1 MASRKIVR
9 IFTQIKVMKDNKF
22 LTAKWLE
29 IKKMFETNTNGSKE
43 YGSNFPIDGELD
55 ELTQHFLGYI
65 AKLTLSKGFDAEVE
79 GVHLNLCKE
88 RIWSL
93 IENAG
98 LLPNIAWKDE
108 LEDEDTEVED
118 TWNTSDDEFDAD
130 LEAQSF
136 EVFGFDKI

>member
-1 MASRKIVR
+1 
-9 IFTQIKVMKDNKF
+9 MKDNKF
-22 LTAKWLE
+22 LTNKWLE
-29 IKKMFETNTNGSKE
+29 IKKMFEANTNGSKE
-43 YGSNFPIDGELD
+43 YSSNFELDGELD

-79 GVHLNLCKE
+79 GVKLDLWKE

-108 LEDEDTEVED
+108 LEEEKEIED
-118 TWNTSDDEFDAD
+118 TWNEYNDEFDIDIDA
-130 LEAQSF
+130 LEKQAY
-136 EVFGFDKI
+136 GF

>member
-1 MASRKIVR
+1 
-9 IFTQIKVMKDNKF
+9 MKDNKF
-22 LTAKWLE
+22 LTNKWLE
-29 IKKMFETNTNGSKE
+29 IKKMFEANTNGSKE
-43 YGSNFPIDGELD
+43 YGSNFELDGELD

-79 GVHLNLCKE
+79 GVKLDLWKE

-93 IENAG
+93 IQNAG
-98 LLPNIAWKDE
+98 LLPEIAWKDE
-108 LEDEDTEVED
+108 RDAEEAELKD
-118 TWNTSDDEFDAD
+118 TWNEYDDEFDAD

>member
-9 IFTQIKVMKDNKF
+9 IFTQIRVMKDNKF

-79 GVHLNLCKE
+79 GVHLNLWKE

-108 LEDEDTEVED
+108 LEEENEKED
-118 TWNTSDDEFDAD
+118 TWDKYDDEFDAD

>member
-1 MASRKIVR
+1 
-9 IFTQIKVMKDNKF
+9 MKEKMF
-22 LTAKWLE
+22 LTNKWIE
-29 IKKMFETNTNGSKE
+29 IKKMFEANTNGSKE
-43 YGSNFPIDGELD
+43 YGSNFELDGELD

-79 GVHLNLCKE
+79 GVKLDLWKE

-108 LEDEDTEVED
+108 LEEDVEVED
-118 TWNTSDDEFDAD
+118 TWNEYNDEFDVD
-130 LEAQSF
+130 FEKLENEAY
-136 EVFGFDKI
+136 GF

>member
-1 MASRKIVR
+1 
-9 IFTQIKVMKDNKF
+9 MKEKMF
-22 LTAKWLE
+22 LTNKWIE
-29 IKKMFETNTNGSKE
+29 IKKMFEANTNGSKE
-43 YGSNFPIDGELD
+43 YGSNFELDGELD

-79 GVHLNLCKE
+79 GVKLDLWKE

-108 LEDEDTEVED
+108 LEEDIEVED
-118 TWNTSDDEFDAD
+118 TWNEYNDEFDVD
-130 LEAQSF
+130 FEKLENEAY
-136 EVFGFDKI
+136 GF

>member
-1 MASRKIVR
+1 
-9 IFTQIKVMKDNKF
+9 MKDNKF
-22 LTAKWLE
+22 LTNKWLE
-29 IKKMFETNTNGSKE
+29 IKKMFEANTNGSKE
-43 YGSNFPIDGELD
+43 YGSNFELDGELD

-79 GVHLNLCKE
+79 GVKLDLWKE

-108 LEDEDTEVED
+108 LEEEKEIED
-118 TWNTSDDEFDAD
+118 TWNEYDDEFDIDFDA
-130 LEAQSF
+130 LEKQAY
-136 EVFGFDKI
+136 GF

>member
-1 MASRKIVR
+1 MK
-9 IFTQIKVMKDNKF
+9 KVEKMF
-22 LTAKWLE
+22 LTPKWLE
-29 IKKMFETNTNGSKE
+29 IKKMFEDGTNGSKE
-43 YGSNFPIDGELD
+43 YGMNFPIDGELD
-55 ELTQHFLGYI
+55 IKTQEFLGYV
-65 AKLTLSKGFDAEVE
+65 AELTIKNGFECTVE
-79 GVHLNLCKE
+79 GVHMNLWKE

-108 LEDEDTEVED
+108 LEDEEAEIQDN
-118 TWNTSDDEFDAD
+118 WYGDDSEFDAD

>member
-1 MASRKIVR
+1 
-9 IFTQIKVMKDNKF
+9 MKENKF
-22 LTAKWLE
+22 LTNKWLE
-29 IKKMFETNTNGSKE
+29 IKKMFEANTNGSKE
-43 YGSNFPIDGELD
+43 YGSNFEIDGELD

-65 AKLTLSKGFDAEVE
+65 TKLTLSKGFDAEVE
-79 GVHLNLCKE
+79 GVKLDLWKE

-108 LEDEDTEVED
+108 LEDEKEIED
-118 TWNTSDDEFDAD
+118 TWNGYDDEFDAD

-136 EVFGFDKI
+136 EVFGFGKI

>member
-1 MASRKIVR
+1 
-9 IFTQIKVMKDNKF
+9 MKDNKF
-22 LTAKWLE
+22 LTNKWLE
-29 IKKMFETNTNGSKE
+29 IKKMFEANTNGSKE
-43 YGSNFPIDGELD
+43 YGSNFELDGELD

-79 GVHLNLCKE
+79 GVKLDLWKE

-108 LEDEDTEVED
+108 LEEEKEIED
-118 TWNTSDDEFDAD
+118 TWNEYNDEFDVDFDA
-130 LEAQSF
+130 LEKQAY
-136 EVFGFDKI
+136 GF

>member
-1 MASRKIVR
+1 
-9 IFTQIKVMKDNKF
+9 MKDNKF
-22 LTAKWLE
+22 LTNKWLE
-29 IKKMFETNTNGSKE
+29 IKKMFEANTNGSKE
-43 YGSNFPIDGELD
+43 YGSNFELDGELD

-79 GVHLNLCKE
+79 GVKLDLWKE

-108 LEDEDTEVED
+108 LEEDIEVED
-118 TWNTSDDEFDAD
+118 TWNEYNDEFDVD
-130 LEAQSF
+130 FEKLENEAY
-136 EVFGFDKI
+136 GF

>member
-1 MASRKIVR
+1 
-9 IFTQIKVMKDNKF
+9 MKDNKF
-22 LTAKWLE
+22 LTNKWLE
-29 IKKMFETNTNGSKE
+29 IKKMFEANTNGSKE
-43 YGSNFPIDGELD
+43 YGSNFELDGELD

-79 GVHLNLCKE
+79 GVKLDLWKE

-108 LEDEDTEVED
+108 LEEEKEIED
-118 TWNTSDDEFDAD
+118 TWNEYNDEFDIDFDA
-130 LEAQSF
+130 LEKQ
-136 EVFGFDKI
+136 K

>member
-1 MASRKIVR
+1 
-9 IFTQIKVMKDNKF
+9 MKDNKF
-22 LTAKWLE
+22 LTNKWLE
-29 IKKMFETNTNGSKE
+29 IKKMFEANTNGSKE
-43 YGSNFPIDGELD
+43 YGSNFELDGELD

-79 GVHLNLCKE
+79 GVKLDLWKE

-108 LEDEDTEVED
+108 LEDKKEIED
-118 TWNTSDDEFDAD
+118 TWNGYDDEFDVDIDA
-130 LEAQSF
+130 LEKQ
-136 EVFGFDKI
+136 VYGF

>member
-1 MASRKIVR
+1 
-9 IFTQIKVMKDNKF
+9 MKDNKF
-22 LTAKWLE
+22 LTNKWLE
-29 IKKMFETNTNGSKE
+29 IKKMFEANTNGSKE
-43 YGSNFPIDGELD
+43 YGSNFELDGELD

-79 GVHLNLCKE
+79 GVKLDLWKE

-108 LEDEDTEVED
+108 LEEEKEIED
-118 TWNTSDDEFDAD
+118 TWNEYDDEFDVDMDA
-130 LEAQSF
+130 LEKQ
-136 EVFGFDKI
+136 VYGF

>member
-1 MASRKIVR
+1 
-9 IFTQIKVMKDNKF
+9 MKDNKF
-22 LTAKWLE
+22 LTNKWLE
-29 IKKMFETNTNGSKE
+29 IKKMFEANTNGSKE
-43 YGSNFPIDGELD
+43 YGSNFELDGELD

-79 GVHLNLCKE
+79 GVKLDLWKE

-108 LEDEDTEVED
+108 LEEEKEIED
-118 TWNTSDDEFDAD
+118 TWNQYDEEFDIDIDA
-130 LEAQSF
+130 LEKQ
-136 EVFGFDKI
+136 VYGF

>member
-1 MASRKIVR
+1 
-9 IFTQIKVMKDNKF
+9 MKENKF
-22 LTAKWLE
+22 LTNKWLE
-29 IKKMFETNTNGSKE
+29 IKKMFEANTNGSKE
-43 YGSNFPIDGELD
+43 YGSNFEIDGELD

-65 AKLTLSKGFDAEVE
+65 TKLTLSKGFDAEVE
-79 GVHLNLCKE
+79 GVKLDLWKE

-108 LEDEDTEVED
+108 LEDEKEIED
-118 TWNTSDDEFDAD
+118 TWNEYDDEFDAD

-136 EVFGFDKI
+136 EVFGLGKI

>member
-1 MASRKIVR
+1 
-9 IFTQIKVMKDNKF
+9 MKDNKF
-22 LTAKWLE
+22 LTNKWLE
-29 IKKMFETNTNGSKE
+29 IKKMFEANTNGSKE
-43 YGSNFPIDGELD
+43 YGSNFELDGELD

-79 GVHLNLCKE
+79 GVKLDLWKE

-108 LEDEDTEVED
+108 LEEEKEIED
-118 TWNTSDDEFDAD
+118 TWNEYNDEFDIDFDA
-130 LEAQSF
+130 LEKQAY
-136 EVFGFDKI
+136 GF

>member
-1 MASRKIVR
+1 
-9 IFTQIKVMKDNKF
+9 MKDNKF
-22 LTAKWLE
+22 LTNKWLE
-29 IKKMFETNTNGSKE
+29 IKKMFEANTNGSKE
-43 YGSNFPIDGELD
+43 YGSNFELDGELD

-79 GVHLNLCKE
+79 GVKLDLWKE

-108 LEDEDTEVED
+108 LEEEKEIED
-118 TWNTSDDEFDAD
+118 TWNEYDDEFDVDMDA
-130 LEAQSF
+130 LEKQAY
-136 EVFGFDKI
+136 GF

>member
-1 MASRKIVR
+1 
-9 IFTQIKVMKDNKF
+9 MKDNKF
-22 LTAKWLE
+22 LTNKWLE
-29 IKKMFETNTNGSKE
+29 IKKMFEANTNGSKE
-43 YGSNFPIDGELD
+43 YGSNFELDGELD

-79 GVHLNLCKE
+79 GVKLDLWKE

-108 LEDEDTEVED
+108 LEEEKEIED
-118 TWNTSDDEFDAD
+118 TWGKYDDDEFDAD

>member
-1 MASRKIVR
+1 
-9 IFTQIKVMKDNKF
+9 MKENKF
-22 LTAKWLE
+22 LTNKWLE
-29 IKKMFETNTNGSKE
+29 IKKMFEQNTNGSKE
-43 YGSNFPIDGELD
+43 YGSNFEIDGELD

-65 AKLTLSKGFDAEVE
+65 TKLTLSKGFDAEVE
-79 GVHLNLCKE
+79 GVKLDLWKE

-108 LEDEDTEVED
+108 LEDEKEIED
-118 TWNTSDDEFDAD
+118 TWNGYDDEFDAD

-136 EVFGFDKI
+136 EVFGLGKI